1 MSVKSVMAFLHEGP
15 CFRRHGRL
23 LILAGMTQPAK
34 SSFVIRAAKPCDAV
48 AMCEVLRR
56 SIIELCVRDHQNDPR
71 RLAEWLANKTP
82 EHVAGWIAD
91 PATRM
96 FVAAAGRTILA
107 VGSVRTSG
115 EILLNYV
122 SPDGRLQGISRAM
135 LDTLERTARANGC
148 CRVTLTSTFTAHD
161 FYLGAGYN
169 DYKREAWEGRDWPLM
184 EKILVPKND

>member
-1 MSVKSVMAFLHEGP
+1 
-15 CFRRHGRL
+15 
-23 LILAGMTQPAK
+23 MTVPAK
-34 SSFVIRAAKPCDAV
+34 SSFTIRAAEPSDAV

-71 RLAEWLANKTP
+71 RLADWLANKIP

-135 LDTLERTARANGC
+135 LDTLERAARAHGC

-161 FYLGAGYN
+161 FYLGAGYT

-184 EKILVPKND
+184 EKMLIPKND